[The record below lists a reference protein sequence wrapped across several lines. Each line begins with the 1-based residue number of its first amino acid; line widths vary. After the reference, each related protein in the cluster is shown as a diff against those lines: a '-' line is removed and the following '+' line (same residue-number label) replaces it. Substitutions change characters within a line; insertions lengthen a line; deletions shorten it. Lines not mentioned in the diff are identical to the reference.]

1 MSPVED
7 FRCSL
12 CILPSKQR
20 LGYHRA
26 IPPLAGSK
34 WATSDPALISYI
46 ILNGLKGEIV
56 VKGETYGTT
65 AAVNMAAVP
74 ISNREIAN
82 VTTYV
87 RQAWG
92 NDASEITTEEVE
104 QFRNDTN
111 GRQEQWT
118 GDELVDLFPSV
129 FSTKSF
135 VLRFI

>member
-1 MSPVED
+1 M
-7 FRCSL
+7 
-12 CILPSKQR
+12 
-20 LGYHRA
+20 
-26 IPPLAGSK
+26 
-34 WATSDPALISYI
+34 
-46 ILNGLKGEIV
+46 
-56 VKGETYGTT
+56 KGETYGTT

-129 FSTKSF
+129 FSN
-135 VLRFI
+135 